1 MNDGTQNVDL
11 RPDFHL
17 SEVTYHTSVSNSVT
31 PVTISATAATA
42 TVEYVDADGSLLD
55 DADTG
60 TAGHQVNVSVGITA
74 IGILVTAPDGTAL
87 IHTINVE
94 RDSALFG
101 GWTPTKD
108 VHSLDPVA
116 DPYVQDIWSNGTTVW
131 VANKTVD
138 KLHAYTLATR
148 ARDKTKDISLHVDN
162 RRALRIWSDKT
173 TIWVTDSNDNKLYAY
188 ALSDGTRQDGTGS
201 TTDKEFDLHVDNDSA
216 RAIWSNGTHIW
227 VVDDFDDKVYAYALS
242 DGTRQDGTNG
252 TTNREFDLEHGRPEG
267 VWSNGTTMWVAD
279 SETGT
284 LHVYT
289 LANGVRYA
297 TRDVSL
303 AATNRTAAGIWSDG
317 TTIWV
322 GDAALVLLAY
332 PTAFHRIYSY
342 NLPPY
347 LEGTTTLSALTISPS
362 PAIASFAPDLR
373 PDFAFLT
380 YSYRVAVPNEAE
392 LVTVNATPS
401 DSAATV
407 VYQDADGETLADA
420 DAGTTGH
427 QVNGAVGRQL
437 LKSWSPMRARRSHT
451 MSSWSGTRPNST
463 AGRPPGM

>member
-1 MNDGTQNVDL
+1 M
-11 RPDFHL
+11 
-17 SEVTYHTSVSNSVT
+17 
-31 PVTISATAATA
+31 TISATAATA

-138 KLHAYTLATR
+138 KLHAYTLA
-148 ARDKTKDISLHVDN
+148 
-162 RRALRIWSDKT
+162 
-173 TIWVTDSNDNKLYAY
+173 
-188 ALSDGTRQDGTGS
+188 
-201 TTDKEFDLHVDNDSA
+201 
-216 RAIWSNGTHIW
+216 
-227 VVDDFDDKVYAYALS
+227 
-242 DGTRQDGTNG
+242 
-252 TTNREFDLEHGRPEG
+252 
-267 VWSNGTTMWVAD
+267 
-279 SETGT
+279 
-284 LHVYT
+284 
-289 LANGVRYA
+289 NGVRYA

-347 LEGTTTLSALTISPS
+347 LEGTTTLSALTTSPS
-362 PAIASFAPDLR
+362 PAIPSFAPDLR
-373 PDFAFLT
+373 PHFAFLT
-380 YSYRVAVPNEAE
+380 YFYRVRGP
-392 LVTVNATPS
+392 
-401 DSAATV
+401 
-407 VYQDADGETLADA
+407 QRGR
-420 DAGTTGH
+420 AGDCQRH
-427 QVNGAVGRQL
+427 SQR
-437 LKSWSPMRARRSHT
+437 
-451 MSSWSGTRPNST
+451 
-463 AGRPPGM
+463 